1 MWAKTTFFLLVSL
14 CLFSFASEKSDSFDE
29 NAALELYKV
38 ARAQE
43 KTQPDLACHH
53 YQKLSGESDF
63 ILADLA
69 LVRQALVCERPADSI
84 RFSNED
90 FKAYLKPLAL
100 EARIRILERS
110 QEVLAATEARIRK
123 ARQNKMQS
131 AVLAELKSL
140 ESWIQKTPADPKN
153 TQLALDLTQEAREQR
168 APRFLK
174 NPEPADYLKVATDLI
189 SSRDF
194 KKGRDYA
201 KKVITTAQFSIE
213 EKTAA
218 HKLIRSAYKI
228 EQKTKEFLAAYKK
241 EFNFVMGQKNNDSKK
256 IETGLSYSR
265 ALWTDGKTKEAERI
279 LIRIEQLREKGHKIN
294 EAYFIR
300 GKMAEE
306 KKNYTLA
313 HREYSKAE
321 ADLGTGIG
329 KKIQFAK
336 AWTAIK
342 SGQQQ
347 QALLAL
353 SLLLALPENEN
364 FEVMRALYWL
374 SRVQKNLNQE
384 PQWKDTLLVLMTLDP
399 LGYYGA
405 IAAHDLNE
413 PLQPLAVPSQGFEFP
428 KSDFENLR
436 LYQALYSV
444 SELDLLKSLA
454 ELDLAQLPIDAQIDQ
469 AYPSLIALAKSKQ
482 YLPLF
487 SQISLYP
494 PQKRLETLK
503 MDPRFLFPLDFQDLI
518 RTEAQKQNVPPEL
531 VLAIIRQESAFD
543 PEARSSADAL
553 GLMQVL
559 PNVHEQYQKKIQI
572 PISHHEDYFLP
583 EKNIPYGV
591 ALLSSLIQKHEGRIE
606 RIAAAYNASES
617 ALKTWIKDR
626 WNGDLVEFIEE
637 IPYEETRGYV
647 KLIIRNCVF
656 YHRMSQAPSSPTTG
670 FPEQC
675 FKISK

>member
-1 MWAKTTFFLLVSL
+1 MWAKTASFFLTSL
-14 CLFSFASEKSDSFDE
+14 CLFSNASEKPNVFDE
-29 NAALELYKV
+29 PAALEIYKL
-38 ARAQE
+38 AKSQE

-53 YQKLSGESDF
+53 YQKLSAEPRF
-63 ILADLA
+63 ILTDLA
-69 LVRQALVCERPADSI
+69 LIRQALVCEMPTDSV

-90 FKAYLKPLAL
+90 FKPYLKPLAL
-100 EARIRILERS
+100 QAQIRILERS
-110 QEVLAATEARIRK
+110 QNVLTTTEARIRK
-123 ARQNKMQS
+123 ARLNKMQS
-131 AVLAELKSL
+131 TVLAELESL
-140 ESWIQKTPADPKN
+140 EGWIQKTPADPK
-153 TQLALDLTQEAREQR
+153 TTKLALDLIQEAREQR

-174 NPEPADYLKVATDLI
+174 KPGPSDFLKVASDLVTN
-189 SSRDF
+189 RDF
-194 KKGRDYA
+194 SKARAYT
-201 KKVITTAQFSIE
+201 KKVINGAQFSNE
-213 EKTAA
+213 EKLAA
-218 HKLIRSAYKI
+218 YKLTRTSYKI
-228 EQKTKEFLAAYKK
+228 EQKTKDFLNAYKK
-241 EFNFVMGQKNNDSKK
+241 EFNFAMNQNNNDSKK
-256 IETGLSYSR
+256 IETGLGYSR
-265 ALWTDGKTKEAERI
+265 ALWTDGKSKEAEQI
-279 LIRIEQLREKGHKIN
+279 LGKVEKLREKGLKIN

-306 KKNYTLA
+306 KKNYVFALN
-313 HREYSKAE
+313 EYSKAE

-336 AWTAIK
+336 VWTAIK
-342 SGQQQ
+342 SGEQD

-353 SLLLALPENEN
+353 SPLLALPETEN

-374 SRVQKNLNQE
+374 SRVQKNLKQE
-384 PQWKDTLLVLMTLDP
+384 PQWQDTLATLMTLDP
-399 LGYYGA
+399 LGYYGT
-405 IAAHDLNE
+405 IAARELNK
-413 PLQPLAVPSQGFEFP
+413 PLPPLAVPSQGFEFP
-428 KSDFENLR
+428 KSNFENLG
-436 LYQALYSV
+436 LYQALYSTG
-444 SELDLLKSLA
+444 ELDLLKSLA
-454 ELDLAQLPIDAQIDQ
+454 EFDLAQLPIDGHVDL

-494 PQKRLETLK
+494 PHKRLETLN
-503 MDPRFLFPLDFQDLI
+503 MDPRFLFPLDFQELI

-559 PNVHEQYQKKIQI
+559 PSVHQQYQKKIQI
-572 PISHHEDYFLP
+572 PITHHEDYFLP

-617 ALKTWIKDR
+617 ALKTWINDR

-637 IPYEETRGYV
+637 IPYEETRGYI

-656 YHRMSQAPSSPTTG
+656 YHRMSQNTSSPTTG

-675 FKISK
+675 FKISN